1 MTGRKDL
8 TMYDKERKDAEVMT
22 RVAAYREAASLYPII
37 SKIVWQFDGKCF
49 NCKLQN
55 AIQAAG
61 PRVYIEKR
69 YRWLEFTLYLRNVS
83 GGLTIAQIPLESMP
97 DGKRIPA
104 ALILEN
110 MRKARENF
118 LKQAADLEESMDQ
131 VEFLEMQLEHFRDQI
146 QKIRDSIPSEIRS
159 IYRLNYN
166 VSR

>member
-1 MTGRKDL
+1 MS
-8 TMYDKERKDAEVMT
+8 MYDKERKDAEVMT

-83 GGLTIAQIPLESMP
+83 GGFVIAQIPLESMP

-104 ALILEN
+104 ALILES
-110 MRKARENF
+110 MREHRQSF
-118 LKQAADLEESMDQ
+118 LKQAADLEESMGQ

>member
-1 MTGRKDL
+1 MS
-8 TMYDKERKDAEVMT
+8 MYDKERKDAEVMT

-83 GGLTIAQIPLESMP
+83 GGFVIAQIPLELMP

-104 ALILEN
+104 ALILES
-110 MRKARENF
+110 MREHRQSF

-131 VEFLEMQLEHFRDQI
+131 VEFLEMQLEHFKDQI

>member
-1 MTGRKDL
+1 
-8 TMYDKERKDAEVMT
+8 MYDKKQKDAAVMT
-22 RVAAYREAASLYPII
+22 RVNAYREAASLYPIV

-69 YRWLEFTLYLRNVS
+69 YKWLEFNLYLQGVP
-83 GGLTIAQIPLESMP
+83 GGMTIAQIPLDSMP

-110 MRKARENF
+110 MRKSRENF
-118 LKQAADLEESMDQ
+118 LKQAAELEDTISQ
-131 VEFLEMQLEHFRDQI
+131 VEFLEKQLEYFKSQLV
-146 QKIRDSIPSEIRS
+146 KVRDSIPYEARS
-159 IYRLNYN
+159 IYRLDYRI
-166 VSR
+166 SH